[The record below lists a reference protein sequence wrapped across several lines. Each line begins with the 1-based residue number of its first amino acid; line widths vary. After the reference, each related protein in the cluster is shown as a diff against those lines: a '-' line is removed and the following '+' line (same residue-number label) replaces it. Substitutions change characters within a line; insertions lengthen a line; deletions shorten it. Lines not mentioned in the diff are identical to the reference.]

1 MLTTSASISSNGS
14 KHRETCDENGG
25 ITSQPSMIN
34 TFLQENLFDVV
45 VKKQTNKEVSS
56 TCLLSRNAGK
66 MTRFFF
72 VNH

>member
-1 MLTTSASISSNGS
+1 MLD
-14 KHRETCDENGG
+14 TCDENGG